1 MDLTVNDDYRWN
13 RVLDAE
19 FSNGSSS
26 PLWDASRTC
35 QLGKI
40 LLDPIV
46 ERIKACFGKF
56 ENAIGSLEQTLNQVW
71 SVLNRNSNEGI
82 TKNQEDIS
90 LDKPFI
96 VDDKIYYHP
105 IPGERMAVRSKHPF
119 EAFEVDELPLLDED
133 KLMKFKDMKV
143 LARGNRAL
151 AFFFYKNLK
160 LSATTKQIIGRIF
173 RAYLKEMKSVSNN
186 NISIYVKKLDSG
198 WNRSFNYLKK
208 VVMWLRRIVTFSYKF
223 RDSFP
228 EIILNARKKP
238 KIDVSPVTSNQIWR
252 AHRMLLRNKNYKYAL
267 LLRLMFTFALM
278 PYELRMLRFDD
289 VCEVGD
295 GK

>member
-1 MDLTVNDDYRWN
+1 
-13 RVLDAE
+13 
-19 FSNGSSS
+19 
-26 PLWDASRTC
+26 
-35 QLGKI
+35 
-40 LLDPIV
+40 
-46 ERIKACFGKF
+46 
-56 ENAIGSLEQTLNQVW
+56 
-71 SVLNRNSNEGI
+71 
-82 TKNQEDIS
+82 
-90 LDKPFI
+90 
-96 VDDKIYYHP
+96 
-105 IPGERMAVRSKHPF
+105 
-119 EAFEVDELPLLDED
+119 
-133 KLMKFKDMKV
+133 MKYKDMKV

-151 AFFFYKNLK
+151 AFFFYKNLR

-198 WNRSFNYLKK
+198 WNRSFNFLKK
-208 VVMWLRRIVTFSYKF
+208 VVMWLRKIVTFSYKF
-223 RDSFP
+223 RDCFP

-252 AHRMLLRNKNYKYAL
+252 AHRMLLTKKIYKYAL